1 MSLSRITLAVAIS
14 ALATGCAGIA
24 TRTNTLSDERI
35 LSETSGA
42 IGHQPADVTL
52 VSRRTEGVNTYVEL
66 KTKDGKQYSCI
77 VNGGNLF
84 SMGMTN
90 PPVCNKK

>member
-1 MSLSRITLAVAIS
+1 MSLSRITLVVAIS
-14 ALATGCAGIA
+14 ASVTGCAGIA

-42 IGHQPADVTL
+42 IGHPPADVTL

-90 PPVCNKK
+90 PPVCTKK

>member
-1 MSLSRITLAVAIS
+1 MSLRRITPVIAAS
-14 ALATGCAGIA
+14 ALFTGCASLASG
-24 TRTNTLSDERI
+24 TNMLSDERI
-35 LSETSGA
+35 VSETSGA
-42 IGHQPADVTL
+42 MGYPPADVTL

-66 KTKDGKQYSCI
+66 KTKDGKQFTCI
-77 VNGGNLF
+77 VNGGNLL